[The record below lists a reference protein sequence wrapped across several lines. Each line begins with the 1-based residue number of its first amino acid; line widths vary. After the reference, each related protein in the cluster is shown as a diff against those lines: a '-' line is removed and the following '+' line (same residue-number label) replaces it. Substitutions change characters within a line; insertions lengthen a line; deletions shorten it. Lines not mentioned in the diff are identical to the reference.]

1 MKKGMLRHLAS
12 SALGAAI
19 IWLPTSPVAGT
30 PTTAQQLRS
39 EISPQDLKALRKNM
53 AEMKS
58 PNRWP
63 AAQQDRYRK
72 ICLKQKAE
80 ESSLNARTCGCY
92 LEIMMNRY
100 GTFGD
105 YAKDLV
111 ETGAPADQKTKV
123 LFGACLAAFGD

>member
-1 MKKGMLRHLAS
+1 MNRAGPYLVLIACLS
-12 SALGAAI
+12 VAAQ
-19 IWLPTSPVAGT
+19 AAE

-39 EISPQDLKALRKNM
+39 EISPQDLKALHKNM

-58 PNRWP
+58 ENRWP

-72 ICLKQKAE
+72 ICLKQKSE
-80 ESSLNARTCGCY
+80 ESSLNTRTCDCY

-105 YAKDLV
+105 YAKDIM
-111 ETGAPADQKTKV
+111 ETGAPQDQKTKV
-123 LFGACLAAFGD
+123 LIGACLAAFGD